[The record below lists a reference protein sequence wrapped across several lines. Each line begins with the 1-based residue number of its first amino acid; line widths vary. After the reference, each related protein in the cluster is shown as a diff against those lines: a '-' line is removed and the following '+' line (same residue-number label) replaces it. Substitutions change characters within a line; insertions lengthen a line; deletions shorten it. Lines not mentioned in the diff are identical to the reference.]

1 MSPTIRL
8 YYDPNLAFMDGRT
21 LIAQKHSPLGR
32 LSVVL
37 HGEFCILQDM
47 GKGKGKV
54 YCGNDT
60 WTEENY
66 QLPSVPI
73 IETMEKALLIGRWT
87 AIMVYAANDHTGPGS
102 MFDKIIENPK
112 KGITDA
118 MNRLRVNRKI
128 SFNINQ
134 HLAEVVGMVSTED
147 FPEMFTMEERIYF
160 GNSYD
165 NQYRTLTAS

>member
-1 MSPTIRL
+1 MSLRIKL
-8 YYDPNLAFMDGRT
+8 YYDSNLASMDGRT
-21 LIAQKHSPLGR
+21 LIEQENSPLRYEG
-32 LSVVL
+32 LSVIQY
-37 HGEFCILQDM
+37 GEFWILQDM
-47 GKGKGKV
+47 GKGKV

-73 IETMEKALLIGRWT
+73 IETMEKAPLIDRWT

-102 MFDKIIENPK
+102 MFDKITENPK

-118 MNRLRVNRKI
+118 MKWLRVNRKI

-147 FPEMFTMEERIYF
+147 FPEMFTMEERICF
-160 GNSYD
+160 RNSYD
-165 NQYRTLTAS
+165 DQYLTLTAN

>member
-1 MSPTIRL
+1 MSLTIKL

-21 LIAQKHSPLGR
+21 LIEQENSPLRYGG
-32 LSVVL
+32 LSVIL
-37 HGEFCILQDM
+37 YGEFCILQDM
-47 GKGKGKV
+47 GKGKV

-87 AIMVYAANDHTGPGS
+87 AIMVYAANDYTGPGS
-102 MFDKIIENPK
+102 MFDKITENPK

-118 MNRLRVNRKI
+118 MNWLRMNGKI

-147 FPEMFTMEERIYF
+147 FPEMFTMEEQIYF
-160 GNSYD
+160 GNSYGD
-165 NQYRTLTAS
+165 QYRTLTAS